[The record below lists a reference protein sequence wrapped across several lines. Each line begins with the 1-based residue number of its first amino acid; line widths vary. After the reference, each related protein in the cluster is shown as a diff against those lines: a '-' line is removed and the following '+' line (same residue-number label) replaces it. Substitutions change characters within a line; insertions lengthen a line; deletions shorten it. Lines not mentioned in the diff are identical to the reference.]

1 MKAILLL
8 FVLFPHKALEEQLGQ
23 KYSNW
28 VQKMTFR
35 VWFVQNNNLKSE
47 MELTQGAVGP
57 FLPKMCLFLT
67 QLFQSEGMKGSREML
82 YKQLV

>member
-28 VQKMTFR
+28 VQKNDISGLICT
-35 VWFVQNNNLKSE
+35 
-47 MELTQGAVGP
+47 
-57 FLPKMCLFLT
+57 
-67 QLFQSEGMKGSREML
+67 
-82 YKQLV
+82 KQQPQK